1 MSFVGVLEDASP
13 RREMDEYD
21 LLAFFMSAQV
31 RLLLAF
37 NVPIDKGHETDQQI
51 EHHQERIAKAEQ
63 QQIDS
68 VKRTTEH
75 EDEEGNKREHCRRNA
90 YDIPLGRSL
99 QLRPQYFIKY

>member
-51 EHHQERIAKAEQ
+51 EHHQERISKAEQ

-68 VKRTTEH
+68 VKRTTKH
-75 EDEEGNKREHCRRNA
+75 EDKEGNKR
-90 YDIPLGRSL
+90 
-99 QLRPQYFIKY
+99 